1 MKDFWGVGFGLGV
14 GFQHVYVWLYGVVRE
29 QRDPKIEPYGVV
41 LDTTLNMIFNVNMVV
56 SVSMVTFWMTLV
68 MNE

>member
-1 MKDFWGVGFGLGV
+1 M
-14 GFQHVYVWLYGVVRE
+14 YVWLYGVVRE